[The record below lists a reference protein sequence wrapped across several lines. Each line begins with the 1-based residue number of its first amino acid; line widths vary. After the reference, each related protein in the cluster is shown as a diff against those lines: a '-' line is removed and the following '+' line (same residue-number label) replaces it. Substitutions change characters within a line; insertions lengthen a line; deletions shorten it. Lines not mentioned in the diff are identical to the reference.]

1 MKSKNKFL
9 IAAVKGGFVLK
20 ELLQEF
26 CVRVK
31 PIGSGAEFHS
41 FRGGLKLGI
50 RY

>member
-9 IAAVKGGFVLK
+9 IAAVKGGFVLR

-31 PIGSGAEFHS
+31 PTGSGAEFHS
-41 FRGGLKLGI
+41 FRGGLKLGT